1 MTALDIIIAS
11 ILVCVIIVGCQLLFL
26 HKIHLIKKKNHN
38 YLCRIRNVVYEYPEI
53 FVDKTEELWVLDYLI
68 DYYSDDETA
77 LTPTQLLQV
86 LKQKQENKKYN
97 FLHSWIFNK
106 EIINLE
112 YATLN
117 LDDFLSKQKIA
128 K

>member
-1 MTALDIIIAS
+1 MTTLDIIIAS
-11 ILVCVIIVGCQLLFL
+11 ILVCVIIVGLQFLFL
-26 HKIHLIKKKNHN
+26 YKMHLIKKKNHN
-38 YLCRIRNVVYEYPEI
+38 YLCRIRSVVYEYPEI
-53 FVDKTEELWVLDYLI
+53 FVDKSEELWVLDYLI

-86 LKQKQENKKYN
+86 LKQKQEIRKYN

-117 LDDFLSKQKIA
+117 LDFLSKQKIA